1 MEILQ
6 QQISKSPIGIFDSG
20 VGGLTVVKEMLRQLP
35 GEDIIYLGDTARYP
49 YGPRSAEIVRRFALQ
64 NARFLMGFGI
74 KLLIVACNT
83 ASSVAMDV
91 LKKWISVPIIG
102 VIEPGAK
109 AAVQETKNKKIGVIG
124 TQGTIFSKSYNRA
137 IEGIDNNIR
146 VFGRA
151 CPLFV
156 PLAEEG
162 YIDGDVPERIAQHY
176 LTGIVQNGIDT
187 LVLGCTHYP
196 LLKKT
201 IQKVVGDNIH
211 IIDSASSV
219 IFDVK
224 NFLARAKLLN
234 NSKKGDMKIFVT
246 DAPERFEMVGEKFLD
261 GEKIDAVKVELDF

>member
-1 MEILQ
+1 MDFLKREIR
-6 QQISKSPIGIFDSG
+6 KMPIGIFDSG
-20 VGGLTVVKEMLRQLP
+20 VGGLTVVKEMLRHLP

-49 YGPRSAEIVRRFALQ
+49 YGPRSPEIVRRFALQ

-109 AAVQETKNKKIGVIG
+109 AAVKTTKNRKVGVIG
-124 TQGTIFSKSYNRA
+124 TQGTISSMSYNRA
-137 IEGIDNNIR
+137 IKKIDESIK
-146 VFGRA
+146 VFGKS

-162 YIDGDVPERIAQHY
+162 FLDGDVAEKIAEKY
-176 LTGIVQNGIDT
+176 LNEIVGNGIDT

-201 IQKVVGDNIH
+201 ITKVIGDDIE

-219 IFDVK
+219 VANVK
-224 NFLARAKLLN
+224 DFLVRYDLMSDN
-234 NSKKGDMKIFVT
+234 DRGKIRFFVT
-246 DAPERFEMVGEKFLD
+246 DSPERFMSVGEK
-261 GEKIDAVKVELDF
+261 

>member
-1 MEILQ
+1 MEILRHD
-6 QQISKSPIGIFDSG
+6 ILKSPIGIFDSG

-49 YGPRSAEIVRRFALQ
+49 YGPRSAEIVKRFALQ

-109 AAVQETKNKKIGVIG
+109 AAAQKTKNKKIGVIG
-124 TQGTIFSKSYNRA
+124 TQGTILSKSYNRA
-137 IEGIDNNIR
+137 IEEIDGGIK

-162 YIDGDVPERIAQHY
+162 WLDGKITEGIAQHY
-176 LTGIVQNGIDT
+176 LSDIVKNGVDT

-196 LLKKT
+196 LLKKN
-201 IQKVVGDNIH
+201 IQKVVGNDVY

-219 IFDVK
+219 ISDVK
-224 NFLARAKLLN
+224 DFLARSNLLN
-234 NSKKGDMKIFVT
+234 DSEKGEMKIFVT
-246 DAPERFEMVGEKFLD
+246 DAVERFEMVGEKFLD
-261 GEKIDAVKVELDF
+261 GEKIDAVRVEIDI